1 MIKDIYLNDIHVS
14 SNLACFMTWK
24 LQISALTLFQC
35 CFFPHLVAK
44 LPVDKANES
53 LVKDTPSSQVS
64 EEKPTD
70 KTINKQEESVEENTV
85 AKNTEEASKVTVTKE
100 EGDAANST
108 KDDNLVVEETQDKTT
123 LKDEVSKTKLSD
135 KVTSLSPYA
144 REFVPKS
151 TITPQSVDAVEFVPG
166 ALSYESKRPNLLER
180 KSDTPENE
188 LMNCVKDV
196 LFGLYQSPGELYF
209 YFSRLVRMLKKWL
222 SSLDSLKDVVDLIFE
237 FVSTDFD

>member
-1 MIKDIYLNDIHVS
+1 
-14 SNLACFMTWK
+14 MTWK

-108 KDDNLVVEETQDKTT
+108 KNDNLVVEETQDKTT

-166 ALSYESKRPNLLER
+166 ALYYESKRPNLLER

-188 LMNCVKDV
+188 FMNCVKDV

-209 YFSRLVRMLKKWL
+209 YFSTLVRMLKKWL

>member
-1 MIKDIYLNDIHVS
+1 MEIANISIDIVL
-14 SNLACFMTWK
+14 M
-24 LQISALTLFQC
+24 LF
-35 CFFPHLVAK
+35 FSDVVAK
-44 LPVDKANES
+44 LPADKANES

-70 KTINKQEESVEENTV
+70 KTNTQEESVEENTV
-85 AKNTEEASKVTVTKE
+85 AKNTEEASEVTVTKE

-108 KDDNLVVEETQDKTT
+108 KNDNLDVEETQDKTT
-123 LKDEVSKTKLSD
+123 LKDEVSKTKLTD

-144 REFVPKS
+144 QEFVPKS
-151 TITPQSVDAVEFVPG
+151 TISPQSVDAAEFVPG
-166 ALSYESKRPNLLER
+166 ALFYESKRPNLLELE
-180 KSDTPENE
+180 SDTPENE

-209 YFSRLVRMLKKWL
+209 YFRKLVRMLKKWL